1 MILNSLA
8 GKIGVYSR
16 FFDFADYLVPLS
28 QFIVD
33 VLDYFQINLSQLS
46 VITAAKVS
54 HFEILCRVHDF
65 VPTVEGSHP
74 TPAEFNADVCN
85 FLADNPTS
93 FRKLLEPFLCFIGI
107 SRYYTLDETFIR
119 PSRMM
124 RIRVGVLYVRLL
136 VCFFVTVSDLFLF
149 YVKMDLFAFFRHA
162 DPIKV
167 KIGGGKPERGNQD
180 NVIQEENTD
189 AVNEDDVDAMAA
201 ASLGRRVMFF
211 SFVRTLNVEVGIRAA
226 ATVPFVTSFVTL
238 TPEHEGGDYKD
249 SVTGPNMWTQKS
261 VERSFVL
268 DLAILTKVVVTMVVV
283 DASAPVPRTGHEL
296 GAGQVRPSIFSDSA
310 SPTIVDVDIAGPSQP
325 AEICQGVIDHL
336 APPGRGWRSDVPC
349 SLQLSCD
356 DLSVKD
362 STLKC
367 EKDKLSNQVSVLEAD
382 CSGMALHMDEE
393 FYPRLLT
400 TIAGRRWILS
410 CGVKLAVVKCLHSLE
425 YMAALG
431 KVRGR
436 AIDKGMQDDLV
447 AGIEHEKAKRS
458 PDAISAYNPS
468 VKDNYVATINA
479 LRTVDFPLLAQLK
492 SLRDSS
498 MMDVMDLLCLEGP
511 ATKASGTSQLQPSL
525 EQLMVPIH
533 QLEDQAII
541 GETSLSFSLEV
552 AHNRV
557 QRLRGDASSHRLSL
571 KDVIVLL
578 VEPLSTKGL
587 VGEASTS
594 EVLATTTALS
604 TTFSQVYP
612 VPPTPSIDAPVFPKI
627 VFEHEELDTTPEHDL
642 AP

>member
-1 MILNSLA
+1 
-8 GKIGVYSR
+8 
-16 FFDFADYLVPLS
+16 
-28 QFIVD
+28 
-33 VLDYFQINLSQLS
+33 
-46 VITAAKVS
+46 
-54 HFEILCRVHDF
+54 
-65 VPTVEGSHP
+65 
-74 TPAEFNADVCN
+74 
-85 FLADNPTS
+85 
-93 FRKLLEPFLCFIGI
+93 
-107 SRYYTLDETFIR
+107 
-119 PSRMM
+119 
-124 RIRVGVLYVRLL
+124 
-136 VCFFVTVSDLFLF
+136 
-149 YVKMDLFAFFRHA
+149 MDLFAFFRHA

-167 KIGGGKPERGNQD
+167 KIEGGKPERGNQD

-189 AVNEDDVDAMAA
+189 AVNEDDVDATAA
-201 ASLGRRVMFF
+201 ASLRRRVMFF
-211 SFVRTLNVEVGIRAA
+211 SFVSTLNVEVGIRAD
-226 ATVPFVTSFVTL
+226 ATVPFVTSSVTL
-238 TPEHEGGDYKD
+238 TPEHEGSDYKD
-249 SVTGPNMWTQKS
+249 SVTGPNMRTQKS
-261 VERSFVL
+261 VERFVISSDSTHDSNANATADEITFVVRSFVL

-310 SPTIVDVDIAGPSQP
+310 SPTIADVDIAGPSQP
-325 AEICQGVIDHL
+325 A
-336 APPGRGWRSDVPC
+336 GRGWRSDVPC

-382 CSGMALHMDEE
+382 CSGLHNEVLGYKLFKERIEE
-393 FYPRLLT
+393 M
-400 TIAGRRWILS
+400 WILS
-410 CGVKLAVVKCLHSLE
+410 RGVKLAVVKCLHSLE

-436 AIDKGMQDDLV
+436 AIDKGMQDDLL
-447 AGIEHEKAKRS
+447 AGIEHEKAERS
-458 PDAISAYNPS
+458 PNAIFAYNPS
-468 VKDNYVATINA
+468 VKDNYVAAINA

-498 MMDVMDLLCLEGP
+498 MMDVIDLFCLEGP
-511 ATKASGTSQLQPSL
+511 AAKASGTK
-525 EQLMVPIH
+525 
-533 QLEDQAII
+533 
-541 GETSLSFSLEV
+541 V

-557 QRLRGDASSHRLSL
+557 QRLKGDASSHRLSL

-627 VFEHEELDTTPEHDL
+627 VFKHEELDTMPEHDS